1 MWIDTCASGGRRN
14 DLETLRRSVPL
25 LRSDWAVI
33 RFDRE
38 GAIGQQAQT
47 WGISLWM
54 PYHGTGCPTGD
65 PYVMRSSYVP
75 AFRMGWDATD
85 PKRDPAVLRKAVA
98 EFRRIAPYMLG
109 DFHPLTPYSL
119 AKDAWMAWQHDV
131 PEKGEG
137 AIQAFRRED
146 CVAHTICLKLRGLD
160 HRATYEVEDL
170 DTGKTIHATGK
181 ELTDKGLKVTIPAKP
196 GSAVFVYKRAP

>member
-1 MWIDTCASGGRRN
+1 
-14 DLETLRRSVPL
+14 VPL
-25 LRSDWAVI
+25 LRSDWAVV

-85 PKRDPAVLRKAVA
+85 PRRDPAVLRKAVA

-109 DFHPLTPYSL
+109 DFHALTPYSL
-119 AKDAWMAWQHDV
+119 EPNVWMAWQYDV

-137 AIQAFRRED
+137 AVQAFRREECAD
-146 CVAHTICLKLRGLD
+146 ETRRLKLRGLAP
-160 HRATYEVEDL
+160 RATYEVEEL
-170 DTGKTIHATGK
+170 DTGKVSRATGR
-181 ELTDKGLKVTIPAKP
+181 ELMGEGLEMRVAARP
-196 GSAVFVYKRAP
+196 GSAALLYKRGR